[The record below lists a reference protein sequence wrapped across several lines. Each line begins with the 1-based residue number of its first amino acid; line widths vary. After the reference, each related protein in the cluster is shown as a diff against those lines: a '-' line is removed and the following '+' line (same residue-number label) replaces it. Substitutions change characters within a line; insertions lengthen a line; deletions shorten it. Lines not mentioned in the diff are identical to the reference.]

1 MPVKAVLHIIP
12 GSHLDY
18 GWAAS
23 PGECFAYITENIR
36 MAIDDILGDEPD
48 YRFTIEYAI
57 FMKHFLDLYP
67 DYLPKV
73 RHLIRE
79 GKIEVCPSMSGFIE
93 QFLDGEMV
101 IHQLVRAKE
110 WIRETLGVDP
120 VTVQHTDLP
129 GHIIQIPQ
137 FLQKAGIKHLAYSRY
152 HPPIPLHRWRAPDG
166 SEVIACC
173 HRHTPI
179 DQGPCSWEGYGWGWV
194 RFVNVDDMEMTY
206 KELPKEIDESLS
218 VWPDPS
224 QPILMGC
231 ESDLQ
236 PPEPAMVPRIQAWNS
251 RKPESPIHISTISQF
266 FNSVDPEKLPVF
278 QGEAP
283 YSFFALPSIYLTS
296 SQEMRLAENA
306 ISAAS
311 KWTVFQQQLGMG
323 QAQATRIQKAKD
335 ALALPHDHNTGGRR
349 GEINDMERYKDALH
363 ARLESESILQ
373 ESAMTISVNIH
384 YKSQPEDSYPIVVF
398 NSLSWDRTDVVE
410 TYVEIPMSGVKGL
423 ILTDSH
429 GYSVPCQIVR
439 TEDSLKYN
447 WSRVYLVFVAPNV
460 PAHGYSTYYLKPSSE
475 LLTTHSDLK
484 ISSKRIQNRFLD
496 IRIRDGKVAG
506 ITWRD
511 KQLVRKGDRLFNEIY
526 MLEDIMDNIEAPPWA
541 IENNYTGQSWR
552 GTIRKVE
559 VIETGPVR
567 AILRIHG
574 RLKRTSFCQDIIVY
588 NDLERIDLVHK
599 VDYKSQIHTQT
610 RVAFPL
616 NIPNA
621 TVTYESPYGTVE
633 LERDEMPGTFRG
645 HGERWIQKWADL
657 SNSEYGVTMASRQIS
672 HVLSETGIDPI
683 LIRTATDCGTIFH
696 HTDQDRSYSFRYA
709 IAPHFQNWKKASSH
723 RLGWELNSPLYSV
736 NMTTCFP
743 IKPIRRSR
751 QLPEQNSFW
760 KISGNHAVITSISCS
775 KDPGTYLLRVV
786 EYYGSTKEVL
796 IKSKFLVDSAEEVN
810 FLEEHVRKL
819 FVDDKGIHLPVE
831 KHGIHTLKVRLIK

>member
-1 MPVKAVLHIIP
+1 MPVNAVLHIIP

-36 MAIDDILGDEPD
+36 MAIDDILDDAPD
-48 YRFTIEYAI
+48 YKFTIEYTI
-57 FMKHFLDLYP
+57 FMKHFLEIYP

-73 RHLIRE
+73 RQLIWD

-101 IHQLVRAKE
+101 INELVRAKE

-129 GHIIQIPQ
+129 GHIFQIPQ
-137 FLQKAGIKHLAYSRY
+137 FLHKAGIKHLAYSRY
-152 HPPIPLHRWRAPDG
+152 HPPVPLHRWRAPDG

-173 HRHTPI
+173 HRHAPI

-194 RFVNVDDMEMTY
+194 RFVNVDDMETTY
-206 KELPKEIDESLS
+206 RELPKEIEESLS

-236 PPEPAMVPRIQAWNS
+236 PPDPKMVSRILSWNQRHS
-251 RKPESPIHISTISQF
+251 EAPIHISTISQF
-266 FNSVDPEKLPVF
+266 FSSVKPDTLPVY

-296 SQEMRLAENA
+296 SQEMRLAENT

-311 KWTVFQQQLGMG
+311 KWTVFQQQLSMG

-349 GEINDMERYKDALH
+349 GEINDLERYKDALH
-363 ARLESESILQ
+363 ARLEGESILQ
-373 ESAMTISVNIH
+373 ESAMAISVNIL
-384 YKSQPEDSYPIVVF
+384 YKSQPDDSYPIVVF

-410 TYVEIPMSGVKGL
+410 TYVELPMVGINSL
-423 ILTDSH
+423 ILTDSQ
-429 GYSVPCQIVR
+429 GNTIPCQIVR
-439 TEDSLKYN
+439 TDNSTKYN

-460 PAHGYSTYYLKPSSE
+460 PAHGYSTYYLKPSRDH
-475 LLTTHSDLK
+475 LTIHSGLR
-484 ISSKRIQNRFLD
+484 ISTKRIQNCFFD
-496 IRIRDGKVAG
+496 IRIRDGNVTG
-506 ITWRD
+506 ITWRE
-511 KQLVRKGDRLFNEIY
+511 KQLVRKGDRSFNEIY
-526 MLEDIMDNIEAPPWA
+526 MLEDKMDNIEAPPWA
-541 IENNYTGQSWR
+541 MENNYTGQSWR
-552 GTIRKVE
+552 GTVRKVA
-559 VIETGPVR
+559 VVETGPVR
-567 AILRIHG
+567 AILRVQGKI
-574 RLKRTSFCQDIIVY
+574 RKTSFCQDIIVY

-599 VDYKSQIHTQT
+599 LDYKSQKNSQT
-610 RVAFPL
+610 RVVFPL

-621 TVTYESPYGTVE
+621 TVTYESPYGTVR
-633 LERDEMPGTFRG
+633 LDRDEMPGTFRG

-657 SNSEYGVTMASRQIS
+657 SNHEYGVTLASCQIS
-672 HVLSETGIDPI
+672 HVLSKTDVEPI

-696 HTDQDRSYSFRYA
+696 HTDQDRTYTFHHA
-709 IAPHFQNWKKASSH
+709 IAPHAQDWKKASSY

-751 QLPEQNSFW
+751 QLPERNSFW
-760 KISGNHAVITSISCS
+760 KISGDNAVITSISCS
-775 KDPGTYLLRVV
+775 KDPGAYLLRIV
-786 EYYGSTKEVL
+786 EYYGSTREVI
-796 IKSKFLVDSAEEVN
+796 IKSRFLVDSAEEVN
-810 FLEEHVRKL
+810 FLEEPIRKVL
-819 FVDDKGIHLPVE
+819 VDKRGIHLPVD
-831 KHGIHTLKVRLIK
+831 KYGIHTLKVRVIK